1 MSSSDTFDNC
11 RMKGLTITTLG
22 CNLAYSFRVSP
33 IFQAQFLAGPVVAPK
48 ENEPVMQESPD
59 MAVDT
64 DSHAEPRFTLK
75 EILRQ
80 PLLWAITRDRVR
92 LASERLGLQAKL
104 RNAHVLLTG
113 AGTSAYAASAIASAR
128 PRSIAVPTTDL
139 LLDLD
144 RYLPDIDVVISL
156 ARSGDSPESAAVVER
171 VRALRPKIE
180 QFAIVCNEDGALSRS
195 KVDGLI
201 TLDPR
206 TNDHSLVMT
215 SAFSNL
221 ALAGLV
227 LARPDAVADTVNA
240 FSARATKLLPDID
253 EACQRAAAR
262 VRDRIVIL
270 SSSPLHGWAQEAGLK
285 MLEMTAGR
293 FPVIT
298 ETYLGLRHGP
308 MSFVKPDSFV
318 LCLRSNDH
326 VRRLYETDLIEEL
339 RAKGIGHLAG
349 IADPQEGE
357 GLFDEVIPAV
367 SLHTD
372 DALRTPYEIMGPQL
386 LGYHL
391 SLRCGLNPDNPSP
404 DGIINRVVQGVRIHP
419 TGRNGVHHRDQV
431 S

>member
-1 MSSSDTFDNC
+1 
-11 RMKGLTITTLG
+11 
-22 CNLAYSFRVSP
+22 
-33 IFQAQFLAGPVVAPK
+33 
-48 ENEPVMQESPD
+48 MQESPD
-59 MAVDT
+59 MTVDT

-80 PLLWAITRDRVR
+80 PLLWEITLDRVR
-92 LASERLGLQAKL
+92 LASDRLVLRAQLQ
-104 RNAHVLLTG
+104 NANVLLTG
-113 AGTSAYAASAIASAR
+113 AGTSAYAASAVASSR

-139 LLDLD
+139 LLDLE

-171 VRALRPKIE
+171 IRALRPRIE

-195 KVDGLI
+195 KIDGLI

-227 LARPDAVADTVNA
+227 LARPDTVADTVNA
-240 FSARATKLLPDID
+240 FSARAKELLPDID
-253 EACQRAAAR
+253 EACQRAALR

-293 FPVIT
+293 FSVIT

-308 MSFVKPDSFV
+308 MSFVKPDTFV
-318 LCLRSNDH
+318 LCLRSNDP
-326 VRRLYETDLIEEL
+326 VRRLYEMDLIEEL
-339 RAKGIGHLAG
+339 RAKEIGYLAG
-349 IADPQEGE
+349 IADPQEEE
-357 GLFDEVIPAV
+357 GLFDETIPAV

-404 DGIINRVVQGVRIHP
+404 EGIINRVVQGVRIHP
-419 TGRNGVHHRDQV
+419 TGRNGAQHRDQDR
-431 S
+431 